1 VPWGEC
7 GAKIRRFLHLDLSRS
22 SIVTECNTDVLSKEG
37 LEWKE
42 RKKTV
47 AHNETFKST
56 SLEKNETL
64 ETCRAPR
71 IPEKSG
77 EAIEL
82 ELLKQTDYHG

>member
-1 VPWGEC
+1 M
-7 GAKIRRFLHLDLSRS
+7 
-22 SIVTECNTDVLSKEG
+22 
-37 LEWKE
+37 
-42 RKKTV
+42 
-47 AHNETFKST
+47 FKST

-82 ELLKQTDYHG
+82 ELLKQTDYHGYLFKADCNNSEVFSFSGLPVCFK